1 LETQERLEDQD
12 AETRV
17 NAVYSLT
24 AVCEILYGGPAE
36 SLSRLKFPLSAPVPH
51 QLLGPVVR
59 EQVMDVLLK
68 ALDDYAIDN
77 RGDVGS
83 WVREATMDALKRCSF
98 LLFLETNGKCT
109 KVEPGRSPGET
120 ERPARGSELSP
131 EEIEATG
138 LTETSGFT
146 RSGPLF
152 DKEIAVKVIGGLAK
166 QGVEKIDRVRDVA
179 GRTLQHLLHC
189 DQLSIDRIPHRRALE
204 QIVPNDTNLNWAVR
218 ILTFFST
225 YFVVEYVSLKPVSVN
240 YTLSENVYYSSYRCM
255 CMTRPYII
263 MPFAL

>member
-109 KVEPGRSPGET
+109 KVEPGRSPGE
-120 ERPARGSELSP
+120 
-131 EEIEATG
+131 IEATG

-225 YFVVEYVSLKPVSVN
+225 YFVVEAC
-240 YTLSENVYYSSYRCM
+240 EC
-255 CMTRPYII
+255 
-263 MPFAL
+263 